1 MIYIKYI
8 LMSGEVTSD
17 KIKTVITETI
27 REVLQKEVTSFGTGA
42 HVICPKE
49 HLGRKVYLVVC
60 EE

>member
-1 MIYIKYI
+1 
-8 LMSGEVTSD
+8 MSGEVTSD